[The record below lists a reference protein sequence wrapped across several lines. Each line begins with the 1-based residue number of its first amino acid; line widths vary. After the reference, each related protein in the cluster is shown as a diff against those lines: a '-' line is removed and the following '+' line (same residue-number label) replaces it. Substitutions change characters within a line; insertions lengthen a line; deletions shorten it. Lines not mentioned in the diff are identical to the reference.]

1 MYVLHSELVFKLVC
15 LSESEYIIAKHKM
28 SFSCKLQIQN
38 VFKYRPPR
46 SQLCLFITNG
56 YVENSPRQ
64 VHKMGQVV
72 VEVGERDPVLRPD
85 GLTDDDLVDVV
96 ELVPVVVQGGGVF
109 NEGLVL
115 GSSRNGDVQ
124 SLGREERLEVEQ
136 VEVVVVHK
144 VSHQLK
150 IRDVYE

>member
-1 MYVLHSELVFKLVC
+1 
-15 LSESEYIIAKHKM
+15 
-28 SFSCKLQIQN
+28 
-38 VFKYRPPR
+38 
-46 SQLCLFITNG
+46 
-56 YVENSPRQ
+56 
-64 VHKMGQVV
+64 MGQVV
-72 VEVGERDPVLRPD
+72 IEVGERDPVLRPD

-150 IRDVYE
+150 IRDVYEWLFFRHRLNINWDKRFMAFDKINKFSQRIEKSYEINIKYVLACVTAYVNRSIYFFNLNIAM